1 MRGITSKQHNR
12 FRFLERHGME
22 MKLGTM
28 NKKLTALFLACM
40 EVTVTLQICAI
51 PADAAA
57 SMTQAQAKELV
68 STFSTVDSILD
79 YADYLAEHSDASY
92 PDVTIEV
99 NASDYTAYLEENK
112 EVEPVI
118 YTDYEGTSGDSVL
131 TAENGYIEFEV
142 EIPET
147 GFYQP
152 AIEYYPIEGKNSE
165 IQRSFFVDG
174 QLPYGE
180 LSLVEFSRVWST
192 DVAQANFAEGSY
204 QVVWNKDN
212 QGNDMKPTSVEI
224 PEWIVGDLYDNNGY
238 ITQPLCL
245 YLTEGTHSI
254 SINSQREPMLL
265 HKLILTNKEESKSYA
280 EVKKEWDQMGAQNT
294 TGVNVEIQAEN
305 ATKTSSQMLYPKQD
319 QSSPAVYPASAKELL
334 NNTIG
339 GESWGDAGQWIEWEF
354 EAPKTGYYNISLFD
368 KQSFMRG
375 IYTSRKI
382 MIDGEVPFKE
392 LEDYGFIYD
401 ASWRTDVLS
410 DGEGTPFLFYLEEGK
425 HTIRMEVVLG
435 DFSQVISSVQDCVSQ
450 LNAIYRKV
458 IRITG
463 VSPDTY
469 RDYQIEASL
478 PGLNGEMVAVRDQ
491 LNQAIDDLRQAAGRT
506 SDKESVLITMRDQ
519 LDYLIAD
526 EERFVKVVATYK
538 QNVRACGTWITQVID
553 QPLQIDR
560 LNIYSPEEKIKVD
573 SNSFLDKLGYEIKR
587 LYYSFVID
595 YNSLGATDAAEGG
608 ENTTITLWVG
618 TGRDQANVIR
628 SLIDESF
635 TSVYGINVNVQ
646 LVDMNTLLRAELA
659 GEGPDVAIQVANTN
673 GIAGAVLNTGNDT
686 PVNYGL
692 RNAVLDLTQFED
704 YEEVSDRFYDSAL
717 TAFGFDGAVYAL
729 PETQTF
735 PVMFYRKDILSEL
748 GIEVPTTWDEVKV
761 SMSVL
766 AKNQMEFGFLPSE
779 QIYAMLLY
787 QNGGEYYNE
796 GGISSAL
803 DSDIA
808 VNTFKEYCE
817 FYTDYGLDKWASVEE
832 RFRTGECPIIIADYT
847 LYNNLEV
854 SAPDIAGLW
863 NFAMVPG
870 TVKEDGTIDHSVG
883 CTGLASMIMA
893 DTEQPDACWEFL
905 KWWTSADTQT
915 LFDREMESLMGSAA
929 RVATANK
936 EAFENIPWSVDTYEA
951 LSEAFEWV
959 KGIPQVPGGY
969 YSWRNVNNAFYTVT
983 TDTDTASPREE
994 LMDKVLYINDEITY
1008 KRKEF
1013 GLPTIDDLEEE
1024 DK

>member
-1 MRGITSKQHNR
+1 MKLRATKKKCIALLITVAEIAASLQIGSLNVSAAEASLTQQEARGI
-12 FRFLERHGME
+12 
-22 MKLGTM
+22 
-28 NKKLTALFLACM
+28 
-40 EVTVTLQICAI
+40 
-51 PADAAA
+51 
-57 SMTQAQAKELV
+57 V
-68 STFSTVDSILD
+68 STYSVTDEIPGFME
-79 YADYLAEHSDASY
+79 YLNEHAGAAY
-92 PDVTIEV
+92 PKTTIEI
-99 NASDYTAYLEENK
+99 NASDYISYMEGDREKTPE
-112 EVEPVI
+112 I
-118 YTDYEGTSGDSVL
+118 YSDYEGMPGDSVL
-131 TAENGYIEFEV
+131 TSENGYIEFEV
-142 EIPET
+142 DV
-147 GFYQP
+147 P
-152 AIEYYPIEGKNSE
+152 AEGMYELQVEYYPVEGKNSE
-165 IQRSFFVDG
+165 IQRSFFIDG
-174 QLPYGE
+174 ELPYGE
-180 LSLVEFSRVWST
+180 LSLIEFSRVWST
-192 DVAQANFAEGSY
+192 DVAQESFANGVY
-204 QVVWNKDN
+204 DIVWNKDN
-212 QGNDMKPTSVEI
+212 QNNDMKPTSVEI
-224 PEWIVGDLYDNNGY
+224 PEWVTASLYDSNGY
-238 ITQPLCL
+238 ITTPLCV
-245 YLTEGTHSI
+245 YLTKGTHTI
-254 SINSQREPMLL
+254 SMNSQREPMLL
-265 HKLILTNKEESKSYA
+265 HKLVLKNSETVKSYE
-280 EVKKEWDQMGAQNT
+280 EVRKQWEADGAKAT
-294 TGVNVEIQAEN
+294 TDVNITIQAEN
-305 ATKTSSQMLYPKQD
+305 VTKTSSQMLYPKQD

-339 GESWGDAGQWIEWEF
+339 GESWSDAGQWMEWEF
-354 EAPKTGYYNISLFD
+354 EVPESGYVNISLFD
-368 KQSFMRG
+368 KQNFMRG
-375 IYTSRKI
+375 IYVSRKI
-382 MIDGEVPFKE
+382 TIDGEVPFKE
-392 LEDYGFIYD
+392 MEDYGFTYD
-401 ASWRTDVLS
+401 SQWRCDVLS
-410 DGEGTPFLFYLEEGK
+410 DADGTPYDFYLEKGP
-425 HTIRMEVVLG
+425 HTLRMEVVLG
-435 DFSQVISSVQDCVSQ
+435 DFSEVISSVQDCVSQ

-478 PGLNGEMVAVRDQ
+478 PGLSAEMTAVRDQ
-491 LNQAIDDLRQAAGRT
+491 LDQAILDLRAASGRT
-506 SDKESVLITMRDQ
+506 SDKETVLITMRDQ

-526 EERFVKVVATYK
+526 EERFVKVVSTYK
-538 QNVRACGTWITQVID
+538 QNVRACGTWITQVIR

-560 LNIYSPEEKIKVD
+560 IQVYSPGKTNKIEH
-573 SNSFLDKLGYEIKR
+573 NSFWDKLVYEIRR
-587 LYYSFVID
+587 LFYSFIID
-595 YNSLGATDAAEGG
+595 YNSLGATDSEESDA
-608 ENTTITLWVG
+608 TTITLWVG

-704 YEEVSDRFYDSAL
+704 FDSVSGRFYDSAL
-717 TAFGFDGAVYAL
+717 TAFGFDGSVYAL

-735 PVMFYRKDILSEL
+735 PVMFYRKDILAEL
-748 GIEVPTTWDEVKV
+748 GMEIPQTWDEVKV
-761 SMSVL
+761 TMSVL
-766 AKNQMEFGFLPSE
+766 AKNQMEFGMLPTE
-779 QIYAMLLY
+779 QVYAMLLY

-817 FYTDYGLDKWASVEE
+817 YYTDYGLDKTTSVEE

-847 LYNNLEV
+847 TYNNLEV

-863 NFAMVPG
+863 DFTVVPG
-870 TVKEDGTIDHSVG
+870 TVKEDGTVDHSVG

-893 DTEQPDACWEFL
+893 DTEEKDACWEFL
-905 KWWTSADTQT
+905 KWWTSAEVQT

-929 RVATANK
+929 RVATANQ
-936 EAFENIPWSVDTYEA
+936 EAFENMPWPVDTYEA
-951 LSEAFEWV
+951 LSEAFTWV

-1013 GLPTIDDLEEE
+1013 GLATLEDLQKE
-1024 DK
+1024 DR

>member
-1 MRGITSKQHNR
+1 MKLRATKKKCIALLITVAEIAASLQIGSLNVSAAEASLTQQEARGI
-12 FRFLERHGME
+12 
-22 MKLGTM
+22 
-28 NKKLTALFLACM
+28 
-40 EVTVTLQICAI
+40 
-51 PADAAA
+51 
-57 SMTQAQAKELV
+57 V
-68 STFSTVDSILD
+68 STYSVTDEIPGFME
-79 YADYLAEHSDASY
+79 YLNEHAGAAY
-92 PDVTIEV
+92 PKTTIEI
-99 NASDYTAYLEENK
+99 NASDYISYMEGDREKTPE
-112 EVEPVI
+112 I
-118 YTDYEGTSGDSVL
+118 YSDYEGMPGDSVL
-131 TAENGYIEFEV
+131 TSENGYIEFEV
-142 EIPET
+142 DV
-147 GFYQP
+147 P
-152 AIEYYPIEGKNSE
+152 AEGMYELQVEYYPVEGKNSE
-165 IQRSFFVDG
+165 IQRSFFIDG
-174 QLPYGE
+174 ELPYGE
-180 LSLVEFSRVWST
+180 LSLIEFSRVWST
-192 DVAQANFAEGSY
+192 DVAQESFANGVY
-204 QVVWNKDN
+204 DIVWNKDN
-212 QGNDMKPTSVEI
+212 QNNDMKPTSVEI
-224 PEWIVGDLYDNNGY
+224 PEWVTASLYDSNGY
-238 ITQPLCL
+238 ITTPLCV
-245 YLTEGTHSI
+245 YLTKGTHTI
-254 SINSQREPMLL
+254 SMNSQREPMLL
-265 HKLILTNKEESKSYA
+265 HKLVLKNSETVKSYE
-280 EVKKEWDQMGAQNT
+280 EVRKQWETDGAKAT
-294 TGVNVEIQAEN
+294 TDVNITIQAEN
-305 ATKTSSQMLYPKQD
+305 VTKTSSQMLYPKQD

-339 GESWGDAGQWIEWEF
+339 GESWSDAGQWMEWEF
-354 EAPKTGYYNISLFD
+354 EVPESGYVNISLFD

-375 IYTSRKI
+375 IYVSRKI
-382 MIDGEVPFKE
+382 TIDGEVPFKE
-392 LEDYGFIYD
+392 MEDYGFTYD
-401 ASWRTDVLS
+401 SQWRCDVLS
-410 DGEGTPFLFYLEEGK
+410 DADGTPYDFYLEKGP
-425 HTIRMEVVLG
+425 HTLRMEVVLG
-435 DFSQVISSVQDCVSQ
+435 DFSEVISSVQDCVSQ

-478 PGLNGEMVAVRDQ
+478 PGLSAEMTAVRDQ
-491 LNQAIDDLRQAAGRT
+491 LDQAILDLRAASGRT
-506 SDKESVLITMRDQ
+506 SDKETVLITMRDQ

-526 EERFVKVVATYK
+526 EERFVKVVSTYK
-538 QNVRACGTWITQVID
+538 QNVRACGTWITQVIR

-560 LNIYSPEEKIKVD
+560 IQVYSPGKTNKIEH
-573 SNSFLDKLGYEIKR
+573 NSFWDKLVYEIRR
-587 LYYSFVID
+587 LFYSFIID
-595 YNSLGATDAAEGG
+595 YNSLGATDSEESDA
-608 ENTTITLWVG
+608 TTITLWVG

-704 YEEVSDRFYDSAL
+704 FDSVSGRFYDSAL
-717 TAFGFDGAVYAL
+717 TAFGFDGSVYAL

-735 PVMFYRKDILSEL
+735 PVMFYRKDILAEL
-748 GIEVPTTWDEVKV
+748 GMEIPQTWDEVKV
-761 SMSVL
+761 TMSVL
-766 AKNQMEFGFLPSE
+766 AKNQMEFGMLPTE
-779 QIYAMLLY
+779 QVYAMLLY

-817 FYTDYGLDKWASVEE
+817 YYTDYGLDKTTSVEE

-847 LYNNLEV
+847 TYNNLEV

-863 NFAMVPG
+863 DFTVVPG
-870 TVKEDGTIDHSVG
+870 TVKEDGTVDHSVG

-893 DTEQPDACWEFL
+893 DTEEKDACWEFL
-905 KWWTSADTQT
+905 KWWTSAEVQT

-929 RVATANK
+929 RVATANQ
-936 EAFENIPWSVDTYEA
+936 EAFENMPWPVDTYEA
-951 LSEAFEWV
+951 LSEAFTWV

-1013 GLPTIDDLEEE
+1013 GLATLEDLQKE
-1024 DK
+1024 DR